1 MDDRAAD
8 ALIAEED
15 REWVRALVA
24 EHGLTKDVEVEARRR
39 VNPDLMEDIAVRLS
53 VAAILGGILALIPW
67 VLGAD
72 WWVYLF
78 IIPVAIA
85 ISK

>member
-24 EHGLTKDVEVEARRR
+24 EHGLTKDVEVEAQRR
-39 VNPDLMEDIAVRLS
+39 VNPDRMEDIAVR
-53 VAAILGGILALIPW
+53 VGPAAILFFLVAGVLYACHTPW
-67 VLGAD
+67 WTYFVAGA
-72 WWVYLF
+72 
-78 IIPVAIA
+78 VAIA